1 MSQGRSQ
8 PRRCAASTM
17 RERAAA
23 SSGAHGALV
32 QLDDLLGGEL
42 LGIETTKG
50 LGSGLA

>member
-1 MSQGRSQ
+1 MRGVDDARAGGGIE
-8 PRRCAASTM
+8 RCAQP
-17 RERAAA
+17 
-23 SSGAHGALV
+23 LV